1 MLTLF
6 FSLLCIHKPFGCSSP
21 RRLLDSQ
28 VGLGTSSLISFS
40 SPDDVGLSGNV
51 DELAEGK
58 QRSFFFNNANP
69 EPFLISDGDN
79 SCSRPNGNQIPN
91 SKRRSKRQSS
101 EICPFNSFV
110 RSGPN
115 NKPKTFP
122 STSTSGQEGDME
134 QLSTQPDSKPVPV
147 TQPVQD
153 RNNCDDNV
161 INIPIYGSL
170 RNVYFNR
177 AVGPWTLLICH
188 LCK

>member
-147 TQPVQD
+147 TQPVQA